1 MKKRLAIIAATFLTA
16 TATGCGNRNGNIN
29 LYREEFEVNVGS
41 GISTELKDYVRA
53 PKKVLQE
60 MTLDLSEVNK
70 DVIGVYTC
78 LLYTSPSPR
87 D

>member
-1 MKKRLAIIAATFLTA
+1 MISRKGCPLDARFSNILTDKEEYFEKRLAIIAATFLTA

-53 PKKVLQE
+53 PKR
-60 MTLDLSEVNK
+60 
-70 DVIGVYTC
+70 YF
-78 LLYTSPSPR
+78 R
-87 D
+87 R

>member
-1 MKKRLAIIAATFLTA
+1 MISRKGCPLDARFSNILKDKEEYFEKRLAIIAATFLTA

-53 PKKVLQE
+53 PKR
-60 MTLDLSEVNK
+60 
-70 DVIGVYTC
+70 YF
-78 LLYTSPSPR
+78 R
-87 D
+87 R

>member
-1 MKKRLAIIAATFLTA
+1 MISRKGCPLDARFSNILTDKEEYFEKTTGYYSCHFLTA

-53 PKKVLQE
+53 PKR
-60 MTLDLSEVNK
+60 
-70 DVIGVYTC
+70 YF
-78 LLYTSPSPR
+78 R
-87 D
+87 R

>member
-1 MKKRLAIIAATFLTA
+1 MDARFSNILTDKEEYFEKRLAIIAATFLTA

-53 PKKVLQE
+53 PKR
-60 MTLDLSEVNK
+60 
-70 DVIGVYTC
+70 YF
-78 LLYTSPSPR
+78 R
-87 D
+87 R

>member
-53 PKKVLQE
+53 PKR
-60 MTLDLSEVNK
+60 
-70 DVIGVYTC
+70 YF
-78 LLYTSPSPR
+78 R
-87 D
+87 R